1 MIWGEKKLAASLSV
15 VCRFSMT
22 RKRFEEQQ
30 LKALS
35 WDQRMVEEKNGWA
48 LGYRRIAGL
57 DEAGRGPLAGPVV
70 AAAFVIEPHFKLDG
84 LNDSKQLTEK
94 QREKFYEMLTSGDWE
109 YGIGVVEPD
118 EIDRVNIYQASRI
131 AMHRA
136 LSAIQPAPDYLLV
149 DALVVPD
156 TDIAQKSLIYGDARS
171 VAIAAASVIAK
182 YTRDRLMEDYD
193 RLYPGYGFAQHK
205 GYPTRQHYEALATL
219 GPSPIHRRSFRLEPK
234 KIEETLNLFEEE
246 GT

>member
-1 MIWGEKKLAASLSV
+1 MGRQAY
-15 VCRFSMT
+15 
-22 RKRFEEQQ
+22 QQ
-30 LKALS
+30 LKTLP
-35 WDQRMVEEKNGWA
+35 WEERMAEEQLGWA
-48 LGYRRIAGL
+48 SGYKRIAGL

-70 AAAFVIEPHFKLDG
+70 AAGFVIEPHFKLEG
-84 LNDSKQLTEK
+84 LTDSKQLTEK
-94 QREKFYEMLTSGDWE
+94 QREKFYKILTCGDWE

-131 AMHRA
+131 AMRKA
-136 LSAIQPAPDYLLV
+136 LAELPMAPDYLLV

-156 TDIAQKSLIYGDARS
+156 TDIPQKSLIYGDARS

-182 YTRDRLMEDYD
+182 YTRDLLMEDYD

-205 GYPTRQHYEALATL
+205 GYPTRQHYEALAAL

-234 KIEETLNLFEEE
+234 KVDETLSLFEEE